1 MAFENFRG
9 LSLITKALKRK
20 SIFKFWMANCVKP
33 PLVLALNRITQ
44 PLALPRARAALASF
58 PPFPHEEEEL
68 RVHGPS
74 GVNAPNKGEVATTV
88 AFSSDRPKKVS
99 RASDSRPLNP
109 GLFCSTVSLFPLSFL
124 PVGSALCPPP
134 NIAHA
139 H

>member
-1 MAFENFRG
+1 M
-9 LSLITKALKRK
+9 
-20 SIFKFWMANCVKP
+20 KP

-109 GLFCSTVSLFPLSFL
+109 GLFCSMVSLPSGWFCTLSSPEYRARTL
-124 PVGSALCPPP
+124 AWTETVKTS
-134 NIAHA
+134 
-139 H
+139 

>member
-1 MAFENFRG
+1 MQN
-9 LSLITKALKRK
+9 
-20 SIFKFWMANCVKP
+20 
-33 PLVLALNRITQ
+33 ITQ

-58 PPFPHEEEEL
+58 PPFPQEEEEEL

-109 GLFCSTVSLFPLSFL
+109 GLFCSMVSLPSGWFCTLSFSPEYRARTL
-124 PVGSALCPPP
+124 AWTETVKTS
-134 NIAHA
+134 
-139 H
+139 

>member
-1 MAFENFRG
+1 M
-9 LSLITKALKRK
+9 
-20 SIFKFWMANCVKP
+20 KP
-33 PLVLALNRITQ
+33 LLVVVLNSMQKITQ

-58 PPFPHEEEEL
+58 PPFPHEEEEEL

-124 PVGSALCPPP
+124 PVGSALCPSPP